1 MSTCTHE
8 PLATREPMTNHHVAG
23 LLSQVL
29 EVVRTWHERQHG
41 RRELQHWTERD
52 MRDAGVSP
60 GDVRFEAG
68 KPFWQA

>member
-8 PLATREPMTNHHVAG
+8 SMTNNHADGVIRQ
-23 LLSQVL
+23 LID
-29 EVVRTWHERQHG
+29 VVHIWRERQHS
-41 RRELQHWTERD
+41 RRELLHWDVRD

-60 GDVRFEAG
+60 DDARYEAA

>member
-1 MSTCTHE
+1 MCFHE
-8 PLATREPMTNHHVAG
+8 SSAARQLMTNHHVPG
-23 LLSQVL
+23 LFSQIL
-29 EVVRTWHERQHG
+29 EVVHTWHERQHG